1 MNSHV
6 SVREFTGL
14 CGQIGVLYTHVY
26 TGVYTRVYSG
36 SEHVKSR
43 VSIGSIHVVPFVN
56 SRYSVDKLGV
66 QILLTLES
74 RVSAGSVHVLPNV
87 NSQNSVHK
95 LGVQILLTL
104 VQNTW
109 NHMFK
114 LVQFMF
120 YRT

>member
-6 SVREFTGL
+6 SVPEFTGL

-36 SEHVKSR
+36 SEHVQSR
-43 VSIGSIHVVPFVN
+43 GSIHVVPFVN

-66 QILLTLES
+66 QILF
-74 RVSAGSVHVLPNV
+74 
-87 NSQNSVHK
+87 
-95 LGVQILLTL
+95 TL

-109 NHMFK
+109 NPVFQ

>member
-36 SEHVKSR
+36 SEHVQSR

-66 QILLTLES
+66 QILF
-74 RVSAGSVHVLPNV
+74 
-87 NSQNSVHK
+87 
-95 LGVQILLTL
+95 TL

-109 NHMFK
+109 NHVFQ